1 MGASLT
7 QSLGAF
13 VADWPLERIPPRVI
27 ERAKSSLLHNLGCA
41 LLESGSET
49 WPRRLIE
56 EHYAQ
61 PAEASLLG
69 AGGGRA
75 SMDGAVVANAA
86 ALHAGAQ
93 DDIHVQSTSHPGVVI
108 IPPALAVAE
117 VRRASGRELLRGL
130 VLAYEVHGRIGRRH
144 NELVTARGYRSS
156 CMCGVF
162 GAAAAASALYRL
174 DAARCAHALGLACN
188 LAGGL
193 GQTFRDGTT
202 EWLWQLSSTSRSG
215 LFAARSAASGV
226 AAAPH
231 SLEGERGFLRAYA
244 DSQEFADDVLAGLG
258 ESWVFDEIELKDY
271 PVCGVLQRPA
281 ELMLRAV
288 IDNDL
293 APADLA
299 AVELAL
305 CRYEAT
311 YPGTDNP
318 GPYATITATTMSAQ
332 FCLSLGA
339 VSRRLA
345 MSELARF
352 DDPRVLGLAGRVRV
366 VRDDALASHACR
378 LTVQLRSGRKLV
390 LASDGS
396 PPVPTVELVGT
407 RLVEAAL
414 PADRSRMQLLVA
426 AVVAAA
432 DDDSVAGLFRPFQT

>member
-1 MGASLT
+1 MSASLT
-7 QSLGAF
+7 QALGAF
-13 VADWPLERIPPRVI
+13 VADWPLERIPTRVI

-41 LLESGSET
+41 LLESGAET

-69 AGGGRA
+69 HGGGKA

-108 IPPALAVAE
+108 MPPALAVAE
-117 VRRASGRELLRGL
+117 VRRASGPELLRGL

-144 NELVTARGYRSS
+144 NEMVTARGYRSS
-156 CMCGVF
+156 CMWGVF

-174 DAARCAHALGLACN
+174 DAGRCAHALGLACN

-193 GQTFRDGTT
+193 GQTFCEGTT

-215 LFAARSAASGV
+215 LFATRSAASGIG
-226 AAAPH
+226 AAPH

-244 DSQEFADDVLAGLG
+244 GSEELASGVLAGLG
-258 ESWVFDEIELKDY
+258 ESWVLDEIELKDY
-271 PVCGVLQRPA
+271 PICGVLQRPT

-288 IDNDL
+288 IDHDL
-293 APADLA
+293 APADVTA
-299 AVELAL
+299 IELAL
-305 CRYEAT
+305 CPYEAT

-332 FCLSLGA
+332 FCLSLGTVA
-339 VSRRLA
+339 RRLV

-352 DDPRVLGLAGRVRV
+352 DDPRVLALAERVRV
-366 VRDDALASHACR
+366 MSDDALASHACR

-390 LASDGS
+390 LESDGS
-396 PPVPTVELVGT
+396 PPVPTVDSVSRRLVG
-407 RLVEAAL
+407 AAL
-414 PADRSRMQLLVA
+414 PADCARMQWLVD
-426 AVVAAA
+426 AVVALA
-432 DDDSVAGLFRPFQT
+432 DSDSVAGLFRPFQT

>member
-1 MGASLT
+1 MSVSL
-7 QSLGAF
+7 SEALGTF
-13 VADWPLERIPPRVI
+13 VADWPLERIPSRII

-41 LLESGSET
+41 LLESGAET

-56 EHYAQ
+56 DHYSQ

-69 AGGGRA
+69 QGGGKA

-108 IPPALAVAE
+108 TPPALAVAE
-117 VRRASGRELLRGL
+117 VRRASGAELLRGL
-130 VLAYEVHGRIGRRH
+130 ALGYEVHGRIGRRH

-174 DAARCAHALGLACN
+174 DAGRCAHALGLAGN

-193 GQTFRDGTT
+193 GQTFSEGST

-215 LFAARSAASGV
+215 LFAARSAAAGV
-226 AAAPH
+226 SAAPH

-244 DSQEFADDVLAGLG
+244 GSAEFAGGVLAGLG
-258 ESWVFDEIELKDY
+258 ESWVLDEIELKDY
-271 PVCGVLQRPA
+271 PICGALQRPA

-293 APADLA
+293 APADVA
-299 AVELAL
+299 TVELAL
-305 CRYEAT
+305 CPYEAT

-332 FCLSLGA
+332 FCLALGA
-339 VSRRLA
+339 VSRRFSL
-345 MSELARF
+345 SELFGF
-352 DDPRVLGLAGRVRV
+352 DDPRVLALVGRIRV
-366 VRDDALASHACR
+366 VRDDALATHACR
-378 LTVQLRSGRKLV
+378 LTVRRRSGGEIV
-390 LASDGS
+390 LESDGS
-396 PPVPTVELVGT
+396 LPVPSVEAVGR
-407 RLVEAAL
+407 RLIAAAL
-414 PADRSRMQLLVA
+414 PADRPRMQSLSAAVA
-426 AVVAAA
+426 ALA
-432 DDDSVAGLFRPFQT
+432 DQDSMAGLFRPFQT